1 LKTEVMDR
9 KMLAAPGKKNKGT
22 QYLQKQ
28 RDDWR

>member
-1 LKTEVMDR
+1 MDR